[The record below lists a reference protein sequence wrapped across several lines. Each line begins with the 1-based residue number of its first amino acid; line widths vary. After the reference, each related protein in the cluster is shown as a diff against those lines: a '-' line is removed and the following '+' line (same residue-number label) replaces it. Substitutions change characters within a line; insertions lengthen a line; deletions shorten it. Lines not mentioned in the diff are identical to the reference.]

1 MLDSAER
8 ARENGRVPRYARPAN
23 GEYAED
29 PINALGNAMQAT
41 IIGHLRSHPGLTRGE
56 IAEALEL
63 NKMTVANGLEKLID
77 AGLLLADPPRDVA
90 TRGQRVR
97 YTVDDAAVTE
107 MVMRLGQVLG
117 EY

>member
-1 MLDSAER
+1 M
-8 ARENGRVPRYARPAN
+8 PRYARPAN

-41 IIGHLRSHPGLTRGE
+41 I
-56 IAEALEL
+56 EALEL
-63 NKMTVANGLEKLID
+63 NKMTVANGLEKLVD

-90 TRGQRVR
+90 MRGQRVR

>member
-1 MLDSAER
+1 MAFGLEPGDPEVVDFDACSLGVHE
-8 ARENGRVPRYARPAN
+8 PA
-23 GEYAED
+23 
-29 PINALGNAMQAT
+29 L
-41 IIGHLRSHPGLTRGE
+41 HLTRGE

>member
-77 AGLLLADPPRDVA
+77 AGLLLADPPRRYPA
-90 TRGQRVR
+90 TAGVTPAHRGEGRQPCRC
-97 YTVDDAAVTE
+97 AS
-107 MVMRLGQVLG
+107 
-117 EY
+117 

>member
-1 MLDSAER
+1 
-8 ARENGRVPRYARPAN
+8 
-23 GEYAED
+23 
-29 PINALGNAMQAT
+29 MQAT
-41 IIGHLRSHPGLTRGE
+41 IIGHLRANPGLTRGE